1 MRTRQRALR
10 TPQSVIRTPQRGVA
24 IVLAMGVV
32 ALAALTVTS
41 IMVSQSTWSRQV
53 ELSAG
58 HVQAQLIMQAGL
70 DWARAV
76 LSDDRRASTV
86 DHLGEPWAL
95 RLPPMPVDNGSLAG
109 HIEDQQGKFNLNN
122 LLKGDKIN
130 LVQLAYFRRLLSIL
144 ALPPALADALAD
156 WIDADS
162 EPQPQDGAE
171 DETYLA
177 LQPPY
182 LAANRPLIDVAEL
195 VLVRGFDNGVR
206 ARLRPFVT
214 ALPRFTAVNAN
225 TATAEVLA
233 AVVEGLDLD
242 GARAVVAQ
250 RERAYFRDRT
260 DLLKQLPRGLLV
272 ATEDISFSSDYF
284 IATTRVT
291 IGGAQARGSALLAR
305 GIAGWPAIV
314 WRKTP

>member
-1 MRTRQRALR
+1 MRARQH
-10 TPQSVIRTPQRGVA
+10 VIRTPQRGVA

-32 ALAALTVTS
+32 ALAALAATATMVT
-41 IMVSQSTWSRQV
+41 QSTWSRQI
-53 ELSAG
+53 ELTAG
-58 HVQAQLIMQAGL
+58 HVQAQLIIQAGL

-76 LSDDRRASTV
+76 LSDDRRLNNV

-122 LLKGDKIN
+122 LLKNGKVN
-130 LVQLAYFRRLLSIL
+130 LAQLAHLRRLLSIL
-144 ALPPALADALAD
+144 ALPDALADALAD
-156 WIDADS
+156 RIGADS
-162 EPQPQDGAE
+162 
-171 DETYLA
+171 
-177 LQPPY
+177 
-182 LAANRPLIDVAEL
+182 RPLIDAAEL
-195 VLVRGFDNGVR
+195 ALVRGFDDNVR
-206 ARLRPFVT
+206 ARLRPFVS
-214 ALPRFTAVNAN
+214 ALPVFTAVNVN
-225 TATAEVLA
+225 TASPEVIA
-233 AVVEGLDLD
+233 AVVDGLGLDD
-242 GARAVVAQ
+242 ARALVEK

>member
-1 MRTRQRALR
+1 MKALR
-10 TPQSVIRTPQRGVA
+10 QGVLLAPQYGVA

-32 ALAALTVTS
+32 ALAALAATA
-41 IMVSQSTWSRQV
+41 ILVSQSTWSRQA
-53 ELSAG
+53 ELTAG
-58 HVQAQLIMQAGL
+58 HAQAQLLIQAGL
-70 DWARAV
+70 DWSRAV
-76 LSDDRRASTV
+76 LSDDRRAGNI
-86 DHLGEPWAL
+86 DNPGEPWAL
-95 RLPPMPVDNGSLAG
+95 RLPPVPVEGGSLAG

-122 LLKGDKIN
+122 LLKGDKVN
-130 LVQLAYFRRLLSIL
+130 LAQLASFRRLLSIL

-225 TATAEVLA
+225 TATPEVLA

-250 RERAYFRDRT
+250 RERAYFRTFSDFFN
-260 DLLKQLPRGLLV
+260 QLPPGLIV
-272 ATEDISFSSDYF
+272 PNDNISVSSDYF
-284 IATTRVT
+284 IATMRVT
-291 IGGAQARGSALLAR
+291 MGGAQARGSALLAR
-305 GIAGWPAIV
+305 EKSGWPAVV
-314 WRKTP
+314 WRKIL